1 MCKYCNNTL
10 KNKPV
15 NGECLLETKLTV
27 RLTDIYISLLIAG
40 IPCFSL
46 FALLRF
52 FNFLIRDKDVIIPI
66 TIWCVL
72 AIIINAVIHARY
84 QPIFLIDDNL
94 QTDGESIN
102 SANKFLLLNNK
113 VKFGNN
119 VYAIPKRFRQSPH
132 DLVEFL
138 NCQEWR
144 RNNSIKL
151 KSTEKNIETIN
162 DFLKDFKLIQGG
174 NFLMGSPETEEGRK
188 EDEVQHEV
196 TLNSF
201 YMQSVVVT
209 QGLFNAVTG
218 KKHWKSDEHPHWKLL
233 PYDVFT
239 WEKAQE
245 FIAELNLI
253 TGRNYRMPTEA
264 EWEFA
269 ARGGINSNGFIFS
282 GSNDLSEVG
291 FYYENVCD
299 REKDPS
305 GCSSQLV
312 GSKRPNELG
321 LFDMSGNCSEWCS
334 DWYGPYLMNHGSNF
348 NPKGADIGSF
358 HVARGGDHYS
368 SRNQCR
374 SAYRNSEADTKY
386 ACIRLVHD

>member
-15 NGECLLETKLTV
+15 NGECVLETKNINEIFRMMGSILLSGLLTSIPF
-27 RLTDIYISLLIAG
+27 LLLDWLEYFEEKTIHSLCAAMWLI
-40 IPCFSL
+40 L
-46 FALLRF
+46 FLVIET
-52 FNFLIRDKDVIIPI
+52 NFAKG
-66 TIWCVL
+66 
-72 AIIINAVIHARY
+72 Y

-94 QTDGESIN
+94 QTAGESIN

-113 VKFGNN
+113 VKYDYKG
-119 VYAIPKRFRQSPH
+119 YAIPKRFRQSPH

-151 KSTEKNIETIN
+151 KSTGKNIETIEVY
-162 DFLKDFKLIQGG
+162 LKDFKLIQGG
-174 NFLMGSPETEEGRK
+174 SFLMGSPENEDGRN

-209 QGLFNAVTG
+209 QGLFNAVSG
-218 KKHWKSDEHPHWKLL
+218 KKTWESGEHPHWKLL
-233 PYDVFT
+233 PYNVFT
-239 WEKAQE
+239 WEEAQE
-245 FIAELNLI
+245 FIAKLNLI

-299 REKDPS
+299 REKDPRGGS
-305 GCSSQLV
+305 PQLV

-334 DWYGPYLMNHGSNF
+334 DWYGPYLMNHGSIF

-358 HVARGGDHYS
+358 HVARGGDYYS

-374 SAYRNSEADTKY
+374 SAYRNSETDPKL